1 MGQIPSTMK
10 AAVFYGPNELKVERV
25 PVPEVGPNEVLLHVD
40 MCGICGTDVHIL
52 RGSFPAPNL
61 PLIPGHEFAGHV
73 VATGDAV
80 DFVKKDDYVTADINL
95 ACGHCYFCRRQ
106 QKLFCEQIRQIG
118 VHTHGALA
126 EYVKAPAAAI
136 YHVPDSLSPKQGAY
150 IEPLACAVR
159 GQERA
164 AIQPGS
170 SVVIIGA
177 GPMGLAHAQLAKLK
191 GAAPI
196 IVTEMNR
203 VRLDKA
209 REMGADHVVDAGAE
223 DPVEAVRKLTEG
235 RGADYVIEAVGA
247 IPTYK
252 QAFEMVRR
260 GGTLVAYGAA
270 PSTATLDVKPFDIY
284 AKELTVVG
292 SYAGTYQTWPEAIA
306 LIEGGRFNPETIVT
320 EVVPLDEVVGAIETV
335 EKNKDVIKIQIQP

>member
-1 MGQIPSTMK
+1 MQRVPSSMK
-10 AAVFYGPNELKVERV
+10 AAVFSGPNALKVERV
-25 PVPEVGPNEVLLHVD
+25 QVPEVGPDDVLLKVD

-73 VATGDAV
+73 VAVGENV
-80 DFVKKDDYVTADINL
+80 GHVKTDDYVTADINL

-106 QKLFCEQIRQIG
+106 QKLFCDQIRQIG

-126 EYVKAPAAAI
+126 EFVKAPASAI
-136 YHVPDSLSPKQGAY
+136 YHVPAELSPRQSAY
-150 IEPLACAVR
+150 IEPLACAVH

-164 AIQPGS
+164 EITPGS
-170 SVVIIGA
+170 SVAIIGA
-177 GPMGLAHAQLAKLK
+177 GPMGLAHIQLAKLK

-196 IVTEMNR
+196 IVSEMNR
-203 VRLDKA
+203 IRLDKA
-209 REMGADHVVDAGAE
+209 REMGADHVIDAGDRDA
-223 DPVEAVRKLTEG
+223 VEAVKELTEG
-235 RGADYVIEAVGA
+235 RGADFVIEAVGS
-247 IPTYK
+247 IPTYR

-270 PSTATLDVKPFDIY
+270 PSTASLELKPFDIY
-284 AKELTVVG
+284 SKELNIVG
-292 SYAGTYQTWPEAIA
+292 SYAGTYATWPEAIA
-306 LIEGGRFNPETIVT
+306 LIQGGRFDPEQIVT
-320 EVVPLDEVVGAIETV
+320 EVVPLDDVVGAIETV

>member
-1 MGQIPSTMK
+1 MGQLPSTMK

-25 PVPEVGPNEVLLHVD
+25 PVPEVGPHDVLLKVD

-73 VATGDAV
+73 VATGEAV
-80 DFVKKDDYVTADINL
+80 DHVKTGDYVTADINL

-126 EYVKAPAAAI
+126 EYVKAPAAAV
-136 YHVPDSLSPKQGAY
+136 YHVPEELSPQQSAY

-164 AIQPGS
+164 DIQPGS
-170 SVVIIGA
+170 SVAIIGA
-177 GPMGLAHAQLAKLK
+177 GPMGLAHIQLAKLK

-196 IVTEMNR
+196 IATEMNR

-209 REMGADHVVDAGAE
+209 REMGADYVVDAGAE
-223 DPVEAVRKLTEG
+223 DAVESVRALTEG
-235 RGADYVIEAVGA
+235 RGADYVIEAVGS

-270 PSTATLDVKPFDIY
+270 PSTASLDLRPFDIY
-284 AKELTVVG
+284 SKELTIVG
-292 SYAGTYQTWPEAIA
+292 SYAGTYEAWPEAIA
-306 LIEGGRFNPETIVT
+306 LIQGGRFNPEDIVT
-320 EVVPLDEVVGAIETV
+320 EIAPLDDIVEAIETV
-335 EKNKDVIKIQIQP
+335 EKNKDVIKIQIRP

>member
-1 MGQIPSTMK
+1 MSKLPSTMK
-10 AAVFYGPNELKVERV
+10 AAVLYGPNDLRVERV
-25 PVPEVGPNEVLLHVD
+25 PLPEIDGDEVLLKVD
-40 MCGICGTDVHIL
+40 LCGICGTDVHIL

-73 VATGDAV
+73 VATGGAV
-80 DFVKKDDYVTADINL
+80 DYVKPGDYVTADINL

-136 YHVPDSLSPKQGAY
+136 YQVPEDLSPKQSAY
-150 IEPLACAVR
+150 IEPLACAVH
-159 GQERA
+159 GQARA

-170 SVVIIGA
+170 SVAIIGA
-177 GPMGLAHAQLAKLK
+177 GPMGLAHIQLAKLK

-196 IVTEMNR
+196 IVTELNR
-203 VRLDKA
+203 VRLAKA
-209 REMGADHVVDAGAE
+209 RAMGADHVVDAGAE
-223 DPVEAVRKLTEG
+223 DPVATVRRLTGG
-235 RGADYVIEAVGA
+235 RGADYVIEAVGS
-247 IPTYK
+247 IPTYR

-270 PSTATLDVKPFDIY
+270 PSSASLDLKPFDIY
-284 AKELTVVG
+284 SKELTIVG
-292 SYAGTYQTWPEAIA
+292 SYAGTYATWPEAIA
-306 LIEGGRFNPETIVT
+306 LILAGRFNPEDIVT
-320 EVVPLDEVVGAIETV
+320 DVVPLEDIVSAIETV
-335 EKNKDVIKIQIQP
+335 EKNKDVIKVQVRP

>member
-1 MGQIPSTMK
+1 MRQIASMMK

-25 PVPEVGPNEVLLHVD
+25 PVPEVGDDEVLLHVD

-52 RGSFPAPNL
+52 RGDFPAPNL

-73 VATGDAV
+73 VAVGDNV
-80 DFVKKDDYVTADINL
+80 DYVKVGDYVTADINL
-95 ACGHCYFCRRQ
+95 ACGHCFFCRRQ

-126 EYVKAPAAAI
+126 EYVKAPAGAI
-136 YHVPDSLSPKQGAY
+136 YQVPEGLSHQQSAY
-150 IEPLACAVR
+150 IEPLACAVH
-159 GQERA
+159 GQNRA
-164 AIQPGS
+164 GIQPGS
-170 SVVIIGA
+170 SVAIIGA
-177 GPMGLAHAQLAKLK
+177 GPMGLAHISLAKLR
-191 GAAPI
+191 GGSPI

-203 VRLDKA
+203 VRLEKA
-209 REMGADHVVDAGAE
+209 REMGADHAIDARAE
-223 DPVEAVRKLTEG
+223 DSVEAVKRLTGG

-270 PSTATLDVKPFDIY
+270 PSTAALDVRPFDIY
-284 AKELTVVG
+284 SKELNIVG
-292 SYAGTYQTWPEAIA
+292 SYAGTYETWPEAIA
-306 LIEGGRFNPETIVT
+306 LIEGGRFDPEKLVT
-320 EVVPLDEVVGAIETV
+320 QIVPLDDVVGAIETV

>member
-1 MGQIPSTMK
+1 MRQLPSMMK
-10 AAVFYGPNELKVERV
+10 AAMFYGPNDLRVERV
-25 PVPEVGPNEVLLHVD
+25 PVPEVGVNDVLLKVD

-73 VATGDAV
+73 VATGEAV
-80 DFVKKDDYVTADINL
+80 DHVKPGDYVTADINL

-126 EYVKAPAAAI
+126 EFVKAPAAAI
-136 YHVPDSLSPKQGAY
+136 YQVPEELSPQQGAY
-150 IEPLACAVR
+150 IEPLACAVH

-170 SVVIIGA
+170 SVAIIGA
-177 GPMGLAHAQLAKLK
+177 GPMGLAHAQLAKLR

-196 IVTEMNR
+196 IVTEMNP
-203 VRLDKA
+203 VRLAKA
-209 REMGADHVVDAGAE
+209 REMGADHAIDAGAE
-223 DPVEAVRKLTEG
+223 DPVAAVRSLTGG
-235 RGADYVIEAVGA
+235 RGADYVIEAVGS
-247 IPTYK
+247 IPTYR
-252 QAFEMVRR
+252 QAFDMVRR

-270 PSTATLDVKPFDIY
+270 PSTASMDLKPFDIY
-284 AKELTVVG
+284 SKELTIVG
-292 SYAGTYQTWPEAIA
+292 SYAGTYETWPEAIA
-306 LIEGGRFNPETIVT
+306 LIQGGRFNPEDIVT
-320 EVVPLDEVVGAIETV
+320 EIAPLEDIVEAIETV
-335 EKNKDVIKIQIQP
+335 EKNKDVIKIQIRP

>member
-1 MGQIPSTMK
+1 MQQLPSTMK
-10 AAVFYGPNELKVERV
+10 AAVFSGPNDLKVERV
-25 PVPEVGPNEVLLHVD
+25 PVPEVGANDVLLHVD

-73 VATGDAV
+73 VAVGENVGHVKTG
-80 DFVKKDDYVTADINL
+80 DYVTADINL

-126 EYVKAPAAAI
+126 EYVKAPASAI
-136 YHVPDSLSPKQGAY
+136 YQVPEELSARQGAY

-159 GQERA
+159 GQQRA
-164 AIQPGS
+164 DITPGS
-170 SVVIIGA
+170 SVVIIGG
-177 GPMGLAHAQLAKLK
+177 GPMGLAHIKLAKLK
-191 GAAPI
+191 GASPI

-209 REMGADHVVDAGAE
+209 SEMGADHAIDAGKE
-223 DPVEAVRKLTEG
+223 DAVEAVRRLTEG
-235 RGADYVIEAVGA
+235 RGADYVIEAVGS

-270 PSTATLDVKPFDIY
+270 PSTATMELRPFDIY
-284 AKELTVVG
+284 SKELNVVG
-292 SYAGTYQTWPEAIA
+292 SYAGTYETWPEAIA
-306 LIEGGRFNPETIVT
+306 LIQGGRFDPEEIVT
-320 EVVPLDEVVGAIETV
+320 EVVPLEDVVGAIETV
-335 EKNKDVIKIQIQP
+335 EKNKDVIKIQIRP

>member
-1 MGQIPSTMK
+1 MHKVPSTMN
-10 AAVFYGPNELKVERV
+10 AAVFSGPNDLKVDRV
-25 PVPEVGPNEVLLHVD
+25 PVPEVGANDVLLKVD

-73 VATGDAV
+73 VAVGDNV
-80 DFVKKDDYVTADINL
+80 DHVRVDDYVTADINL

-136 YHVPDSLSPKQGAY
+136 YHVPEGLSPRQSAY
-150 IEPLACAVR
+150 IEPLACAVH

-164 AIQPGS
+164 DITPGS

-177 GPMGLAHAQLAKLK
+177 GPMGLAHIQLAKLK
-191 GAAPI
+191 GASPI

-209 REMGADHVVDAGAE
+209 RELGADHVIDAGTWDA
-223 DPVEAVRKLTEG
+223 VESVKELTEG
-235 RGADYVIEAVGA
+235 RGADYVIEAVGS
-247 IPTYK
+247 IPTYR

-270 PSTATLDVKPFDIY
+270 PSTASLEIKPFEIY
-284 AKELTVVG
+284 SKELNIVG
-292 SYAGTYQTWPEAIA
+292 SYAGTYSAWPEAIA
-306 LIEGGRFNPETIVT
+306 LIQGGRFDPEQIVT
-320 EVVPLDEVVGAIETV
+320 EVVPLADVVGAIETV

>member
-1 MGQIPSTMK
+1 MPKVPSTMK
-10 AAVFYGPNELKVERV
+10 AAVFSGPNDLKVERV
-25 PVPEVGPNEVLLHVD
+25 PVPEVGADDVLLKVD

-73 VATGDAV
+73 VAVGDNV
-80 DFVKKDDYVTADINL
+80 DHVRVDDYVTADINL

-106 QKLFCEQIRQIG
+106 QKLFCDQIRQIG
-118 VHTHGALA
+118 VHTNGALA

-136 YHVPDSLSPKQGAY
+136 YHVPEELSAQQGAY
-150 IEPLACAVR
+150 IEPLACAVH
-159 GQERA
+159 GQARA
-164 AIQPGS
+164 AITPGS

-177 GPMGLAHAQLAKLK
+177 GPMGLAHIQLAKLK

-209 REMGADHVVDAGAE
+209 RELGADHVIDAGAR
-223 DPVEAVRKLTEG
+223 DAVEAVKELTEG
-235 RGADYVIEAVGA
+235 RGADYVIEAVGS

-260 GGTLVAYGAA
+260 GGTLVAFGAA
-270 PSTATLDVKPFDIY
+270 PSTASLELKPFDIY
-284 AKELTVVG
+284 SKELNIVG
-292 SYAGTYQTWPEAIA
+292 SYAGTYATWPEAIA
-306 LIEGGRFNPETIVT
+306 LIQGGRFDPEQIVT
-320 EVVPLDEVVGAIETV
+320 EVVPLDDVVGAIETV

>member
-1 MGQIPSTMK
+1 VRQLPSTMK
-10 AAVFYGPNELKVERV
+10 AAVLYGPNDLRVERV
-25 PVPEVGPNEVLLHVD
+25 PIPEVDADEVLLKVD

-52 RGSFPAPNL
+52 RGTFPVPNL

-73 VATGDAV
+73 VATGEAV
-80 DFVKKDDYVTADINL
+80 DYVKPDDYVTADINL

-136 YHVPDSLSPKQGAY
+136 YQVPESLSPQQSAY

-164 AIQPGS
+164 SIQPGS
-170 SVVIIGA
+170 SVAIIGA
-177 GPMGLAHAQLAKLK
+177 GPMGLAHIQLAKLK

-203 VRLDKA
+203 IRLRKA
-209 REMGADHVVDAGAE
+209 REMGADYAIDVGAE
-223 DPVEAVRKLTEG
+223 DGVEAVRKLTDG
-235 RGADYVIEAVGA
+235 RGADYVIEAVGS
-247 IPTYK
+247 ILTYK

-270 PSTATLDVKPFDIY
+270 PSTAVLDLKPFDIY
-284 AKELTVVG
+284 SKELTIVG

-306 LIEGGRFNPETIVT
+306 LIEGGRFNPENIVT
-320 EVVPLDEVVGAIETV
+320 QVVPLGEVVGAIETV